1 MRLKIIAGNLV
12 AVLLLG
18 LVSYVVVGSDLR
30 THLAKEVQAQIG
42 NDQAA
47 VERSLRL
54 TALELVDLVKARA
67 ATGDV
72 RAVFTALDEQGRR
85 TRAFDAAERSAAW
98 FGDPARGS
106 RGNPDIVLITDEV
119 GKVMARNADR
129 NRLYGTRLDT
139 VLPALRA
146 ALADGEARH
155 DVWKKDDEGK
165 LLEIAVA
172 PLRDRGN
179 IVGALVVGFDF
190 SNGLAQSEGKRLGD
204 REVAF
209 IVDDK
214 VYSSSLPETTAKQL
228 KGYLIDGDGLS
239 ATKQALGGAVSSPW
253 LASLEGNDYVGVVAP
268 LPEAHSSRVAYAVL
282 ANRSAGAAIVGDSTK
297 IILALT
303 VILALVVLG
312 YGFMI
317 GNSIVRPIEEI
328 EEGVLSIINGNT
340 DLRLETS
347 NPDLGGLAYRI
358 NQLLNVFTGVSEAD
372 EEDEQGRV
380 SLVRQEAWK
389 DSEFGDGQGA
399 AGGGGG
405 AAAGGDPID
414 DPALASRLS
423 AEPEDAYYK
432 RVFQDYV
439 TAKKAAGETVN
450 IPEDRFT
457 QRLKGNEAALI
468 QKHGVKAVRFQV
480 TKGGGLQPVLIR

>member
-1 MRLKIIAGNLV
+1 V

-42 NDQAA
+42 NDQ
-47 VERSLRL
+47 VLLERSLRL

-67 ATGDV
+67 ATADV
-72 RAVFTALDEQGRR
+72 RSVFTALDEQGRR

-119 GKVMARNADR
+119 GKVIARNADR
-129 NRLYGTRLDT
+129 NRLYGTRLDS

-165 LLEIAVA
+165 LLEIAVS
-172 PLRDRGN
+172 PLRADQGN

-190 SNGLAQSEGKRLGD
+190 SNGLARAEGKRLGG

-209 IVDDK
+209 MVGDK
-214 VYSSSLPETTAKQL
+214 VYSSSLDETTAKQL
-228 KGYLIDGDGLS
+228 KGYLIEGDGS
-239 ATKQALGGAVSSPW
+239 AAAKQALAGTVSSPW

-268 LPEAHSSRVAYAVL
+268 LPEAHSAKVAYAVL

-399 AGGGGG
+399 SGSGGGG
-405 AAAGGDPID
+405 AAAGGGDPID

-457 QRLKGNEAALI
+457 QRLKGNEAALV